1 MMKSG
6 GVFMRKKINI
16 QTESEMNPVAD
27 LWIQHLIQR
36 LIVEQLDVPH
46 RLQAKLLY
54 HKIAKESES
63 NDSNPKKQKEV

>member
-1 MMKSG
+1 MKSG

-27 LWIQHLIQR
+27 IWFQHLIQR
-36 LIVEQLDVPH
+36 IIVEQLDVPH

-54 HKIAKESES
+54 QKIVKGRE
-63 NDSNPKKQKEV
+63 NNG